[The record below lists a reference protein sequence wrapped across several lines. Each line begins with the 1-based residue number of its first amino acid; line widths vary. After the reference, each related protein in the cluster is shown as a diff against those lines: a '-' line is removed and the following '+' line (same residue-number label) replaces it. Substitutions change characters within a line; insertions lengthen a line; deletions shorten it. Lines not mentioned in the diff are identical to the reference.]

1 MINKTLALLISA
13 LILIIAIMAV
23 LNIDQEADADK
34 VVQGDNTFTDND
46 LIEEI
51 DDTLIGED
59 SEIDIGDMI

>member
-13 LILIIAIMAV
+13 LILIIAIMTA
-23 LNIDQEADADK
+23 LNIDQEADEDK

-46 LIEEI
+46 LLEEI

>member
-13 LILIIAIMAV
+13 LVLIIAIMTV
-23 LNIDQEADADK
+23 LNIDQETDAGK
-34 VVQGDNTFTDND
+34 VVQGDNTFNDND
-46 LIEEI
+46 LLEEI

>member
-13 LILIIAIMAV
+13 LILIIAIMTV

-46 LIEEI
+46 LLEEI
-51 DDTLIGED
+51 DDNLIDED